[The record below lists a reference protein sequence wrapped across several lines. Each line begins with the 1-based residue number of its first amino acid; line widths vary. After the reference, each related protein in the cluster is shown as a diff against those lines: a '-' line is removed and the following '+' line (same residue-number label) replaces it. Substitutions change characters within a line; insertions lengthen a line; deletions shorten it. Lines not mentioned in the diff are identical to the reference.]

1 MKHLLTAILS
11 VGLTPFIWAQELEQ
25 SESSRY
31 WLDGFSRTWFTS
43 DALLEEQT
51 STGAISSGWNLLD
64 LNPHVNPTPA
74 LEVFAQ
80 VRVLNEFG
88 GFFGQGTQVD
98 VRQLRVSGVVED
110 KVKFNVGDI
119 YLHQSEFTLHAEEGE
134 VDDGW
139 GHAFEA
145 QRRLVS
151 YENFFV
157 DNRWRMQGAQAN
169 VAFRGDRGL
178 ERFVIDGYV
187 TRPLGSKQL
196 SEGSYTPDRVLA
208 GITSAAVFQEGWS
221 GELHHAVLADL
232 PNSGTAEYHVLNP
245 VTHGKIEK
253 QQVWRDIS
261 VRWIAEGGGSNHAW
275 RIRDLANS
283 ELDSL
288 YGGKTG
294 AFAGLSGRFV
304 GRDSTW
310 QGYIGYREVDPFFR
324 SAGAQSK
331 RYDFSEEASP
341 SVFPLVGSD
350 EAMRS
355 VSVFDVLSDVTI
367 ANQSISATLMPI
379 APLFENVLPFGR
391 ATPNRRGFE
400 AGLRRQSK
408 WMTWK
413 LNGSW
418 FQELTGQGTAEQRSF
433 TNVGVGVEW
442 EPSVSAKRSCR
453 LSAFEKVQHTHR
465 GGSDLEKIDLFT
477 SNFTFSAE
485 LELWPQVWVECSG
498 RHAIGRGSEFL
509 NVRSEL
515 GELYNFRKIDLD
527 TQAWMT
533 SMGIKHHVSND
544 VMAQVQWNLWG
555 QDLGVANQ
563 SRLLAS
569 QLFIVISATL

>member
-1 MKHLLTAILS
+1 MKHLLTAILI

-25 SESSRY
+25 IESSRY

-43 DALLEEQT
+43 DALLGGH
-51 STGAISSGWNLLD
+51 SSAGAISSGWNLLD

-74 LEVFAQ
+74 TEVFAQ

-98 VRQLRVSGVVED
+98 VRQLRVSGVVKD

-139 GHAFEA
+139 GHAFAA
-145 QRRLVS
+145 QRSLVS

-169 VAFRGDRGL
+169 VTFRGDRGL

-187 TRPLGSKQL
+187 TRPLGSRQL

-208 GITSAAVFQEGWS
+208 GITSAAVLQEGWFA
-221 GELHHAVLADL
+221 ELHHAVLADL
-232 PNSGTAEYHVLNP
+232 PSSGTAEHHVLNP

-261 VRWIAEGGGSNHAW
+261 VRWIAEGGGSNHTW
-275 RIRDLANS
+275 RIRDLENS

-288 YGGKTG
+288 YGGKKG
-294 AFAGLSGRFV
+294 AFAGLRGHFV

-310 QGYIGYREVDPFFR
+310 QGHIGYREVDPFFR

-331 RYDFSEEASP
+331 RYDFSEGASP
-341 SVFPLVGSD
+341 SVFPLVGSE

-355 VSVFDVLSDVTI
+355 ASVFDVLSDVTM

-379 APLFENVLPFGR
+379 APLFDNVLPFGR
-391 ATPNRRGFE
+391 ATPNRKGVE
-400 AGLRRQSK
+400 AGLSRQSK
-408 WMTWK
+408 WMTLK
-413 LNGSW
+413 LKGSR

-442 EPSVSAKRSCR
+442 EPLVSAKKSFR

-465 GGSDLEKIDLFT
+465 GGSDLEKVDLLT
-477 SNFTFSAE
+477 SNFTVCAE
-485 LELWPQVWVECSG
+485 LELWRHVWIECSG
-498 RHAIGRGSEFL
+498 RHAIGRGNEFL
-509 NVRSEL
+509 NVRSDL
-515 GELYNFRKIDLD
+515 GELYNFREVDLN

-533 SMGIKHHVSND
+533 SMGIKHVLSKD
-544 VMAQVQWNLWG
+544 VMARLQWNQWG
-555 QDLGVANQ
+555 QSFGMENQ
-563 SRLLAS
+563 SELLAS
-569 QLFIVISATL
+569 QVFIVISANL